1 MSSHN
6 FPPLGSPPDRS
17 QIASD
22 WLKGGLS
29 FFGGLIWAGITRWLV
44 PDSPVGV
51 AIVLVP
57 CGALV
62 LVGAFFILRARLK
75 NLV

>member
-1 MSSHN
+1 MRSRN
-6 FPPLGSPPDRS
+6 FPPLGSSPDRS
-17 QIASD
+17 QIVSD

-29 FFGGLIWAGITRWLV
+29 LFGGLIWAGITRWLV

-51 AIVLVP
+51 GIVLVP
-57 CGALV
+57 GGALV

-75 NLV
+75 NLP